1 MRIAMIGQRG
11 VPASSG
17 GIERVV
23 EQVGA
28 ALARRGH
35 EVTVYCRPNY
45 VDPSVETFEGM
56 RLRLLPTIGTK
67 HLDAIVHTSF
77 STFDALSGFYVLHYH
92 ALGPGL
98 LAALPRVVSR
108 AAVVQTVHG
117 LDWQRAKW
125 GGFATTV
132 LRCGE
137 LASVRVPHE
146 LMVPSRALADH
157 YREVHGKDATVIPN
171 PFPAITAR
179 EPLMIRERYGLDP
192 GRYVLFVGR
201 LTPEKQVDVLMRA
214 YRRVETDARLVI
226 VGGSAFTDG
235 YVAELETLA
244 AADDRVTMTGELQ
257 GPVLDELFTNAG
269 AFASP
274 SALEGFNITLVE
286 AISAELPIVASAI
299 PPHTELLHP
308 LDGAVRFHDVGSE
321 ESLARA
327 LRDVIEEPD
336 RSRAALVSYK
346 AALRDAFSAD
356 RIAEQTE
363 VVYERALARRG
374 HPRRRRRR

>member
-1 MRIAMIGQRG
+1 
-11 VPASSG
+11 
-17 GIERVV
+17 
-23 EQVGA
+23 
-28 ALARRGH
+28 
-35 EVTVYCRPNY
+35 
-45 VDPSVETFEGM
+45 
-56 RLRLLPTIGTK
+56 
-67 HLDAIVHTSF
+67 
-77 STFDALSGFYVLHYH
+77 
-92 ALGPGL
+92 
-98 LAALPRVVSR
+98 
-108 AAVVQTVHG
+108 
-117 LDWQRAKW
+117 
-125 GGFATTV
+125 
-132 LRCGE
+132 
-137 LASVRVPHE
+137 
-146 LMVPSRALADH
+146 
-157 YREVHGKDATVIPN
+157 VIPN